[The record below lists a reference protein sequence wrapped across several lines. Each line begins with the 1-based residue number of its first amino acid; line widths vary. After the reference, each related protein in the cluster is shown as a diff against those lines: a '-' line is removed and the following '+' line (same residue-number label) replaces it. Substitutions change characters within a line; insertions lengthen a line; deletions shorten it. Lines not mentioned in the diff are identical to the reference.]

1 MIKSSSDSVILQGY
15 MIDQIEN
22 YVMDIDENVEKGK
35 RNISEVHRR

>member
-1 MIKSSSDSVILQGY
+1 MYKSSSDAVTLQGY

-22 YVMDIDENVEKGK
+22 HVMDIDENVEKGK

>member
-1 MIKSSSDSVILQGY
+1 MYKSSSDAVILQGY

-22 YVMDIDENVEKGK
+22 HIMDIDENVEKGK